1 MKKYL
6 PILLM
11 SIFIFG
17 TVFSSAVAGIAGNPL
32 VNETASKILNT
43 NESADQSVNNS
54 VNQSANQSVN
64 KLVNQSVNQSVNK
77 SVNKPV
83 SQSVVENKSSPAN
96 VPNATTAIPVAEQKF
111 RVGPTVVLR
120 PVNDV
125 ITENEDGLVE
135 LYIDNPSLNDVTLNV
150 DARISVPAGIH
161 VYGQGFGQAGA
172 AGTVYGTFSVPP
184 GSARTIYIDVKGEK
198 TGTFTVH
205 FSGLYWPGDNKD
217 NYNPI
222 SLSHPFVVEETSKN
236 SEQAPSSDENG
247 EVKTEENGGVKA
259 EGEGSFSVSGFGIL
273 IAAIGLLGVYAV
285 KRK

>member
-1 MKKYL
+1 
-6 PILLM
+6 M

-17 TVFSSAVAGIAGNPL
+17 AVFPSAVAGTADNNPL
-32 VNETASKILNT
+32 VNETASKILKA
-43 NESADQSVNNS
+43 NESA
-54 VNQSANQSVN
+54 N
-64 KLVNQSVNQSVNK
+64 KSVNQSVNQSVSLNETC
-77 SVNKPV
+77 P
-83 SQSVVENKSSPAN
+83 
-96 VPNATTAIPVAEQKF
+96 PNLTKTEAGSPVAEQKF

-161 VYGQGFGQAGA
+161 VYGQGFAQTGA
-172 AGTVYGTFSVPP
+172 AGTVYGIFSVPP
-184 GSARTIYIDVKGEK
+184 GSARTISINIKGDK
-198 TGTFTVH
+198 VGASTIQ

-222 SLSHPFVVEETSKN
+222 SLSHPFVVKEASKN
-236 SEQAPSSDENG
+236 PEEAHGSDE
-247 EVKTEENGGVKA
+247 TGGVKA
-259 EGEGSFSVSGFGIL
+259 EGEGSFSAPGFGIL
-273 IAAIGLLGVYAV
+273 TAAMGLLGVYAA